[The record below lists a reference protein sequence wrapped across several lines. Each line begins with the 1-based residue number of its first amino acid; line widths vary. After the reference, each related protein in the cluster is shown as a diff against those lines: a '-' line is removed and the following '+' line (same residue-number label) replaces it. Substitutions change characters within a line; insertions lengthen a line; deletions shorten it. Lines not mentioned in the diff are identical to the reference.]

1 MEGSQASE
9 AIEVSSGRSAYS
21 GLELIEARP
30 AGGDPIGPPILF
42 VHGASHGA
50 WCWRDWME
58 RAAERG
64 HHAFAVS
71 LRGHGASPG
80 SLLTGRLSTYA
91 DDVIRT
97 AASLPAPPV
106 LVGHSLGGLVVQKA
120 AERYPAAG
128 IVLVASIPARPGVG
142 TLFRIATSNP
152 ADFVKISLGGSL
164 PMRPEYLFRELPPEE
179 AERWS
184 AMCGKE
190 SPVAQMQVLLHRV
203 PSPPRGDPPVLML
216 GAPDDAL
223 VPAGDVRDT
232 ARRLS
237 AELVEFP
244 GTGHDLMLDGS
255 RDEVG
260 DALLEWIETRVGS
273 GDADAVPA

>member
-1 MEGSQASE
+1 MERSGTFE
-9 AIEVSSGRSAYS
+9 EIELAAGRSPYS
-21 GLELIEARP
+21 GLELLEARP
-30 AGGDPIGPPILF
+30 EGEPVGPPILF

-58 RAAERG
+58 QAAVRG

-71 LRGHGASPG
+71 LRGHGGSPG
-80 SLLTGRLSTYA
+80 SLLSGRLSTYA

-128 IVLVASIPARPGVG
+128 IVLVASIPARPGIG
-142 TLFRIATSNP
+142 TLYRIATSHP
-152 ADFVKISLGGSL
+152 ADFAKISLGGSL
-164 PMRPEYLFRELPPEE
+164 PMRPEYLFRELSPED
-179 AERWS
+179 AAKWS

-190 SPVAQMQVLLHRV
+190 SPVAQLQVLLHR
-203 PSPPRGDPPVLML
+203 PPERPRGKPPILAI

-223 VPAGDVRDT
+223 IPIGDVRDT

-237 AELVEFP
+237 AELIEFP
-244 GTGHDLMLDGS
+244 GAGHDLMLDGS
-255 RDEVG
+255 RDQVG
-260 DALLEWIETRVGS
+260 AAVLEWIETRVGS
-273 GDADAVPA
+273 DSPGAVPA

>member
-1 MEGSQASE
+1 MAERAVSD
-9 AIEVSSGRSAYS
+9 EVEVVSGESPYS
-21 GLELIEARP
+21 GLEVLEARP
-30 AGGDPIGPPILF
+30 LGVEPSGPPILF

-58 RAAERG
+58 AAARRG

-71 LRGHGASPG
+71 LRGHGGSSG

-91 DDVIRT
+91 GEVTRT

-106 LVGHSLGGLVVQKA
+106 LVGHSLGGLVVQKV
-120 AERYPAAG
+120 AESYPAAG
-128 IVLVASIPARPGVG
+128 VVLVASIPARPGIG
-142 TLFRIATSNP
+142 TLYRIATANP
-152 ADFVKISLGGSL
+152 GDFVRISFGGSL
-164 PMRPEYLFRELPPEE
+164 PMRPEYLFRELDPDQ
-179 AERWS
+179 AAKWS

-190 SPVAQMQVLLHRV
+190 SPVAQMQVLLHR
-203 PSPPRGDPPVLML
+203 PPGPLRGNPPVLAL

-223 VPAGDVRDT
+223 VPIGDVRDT

-237 AELVEFP
+237 AEIFEFP

-255 RDEVG
+255 RAEVG
-260 DALLEWIETRVGS
+260 EAMLDWIETRVGE
-273 GDADAVPA
+273 GRPGAVPA

>member
-1 MEGSQASE
+1 MEGSNISE
-9 AIEVSSGRSAYS
+9 RTELVAGRSPYS

-30 AGGDPIGPPILF
+30 AGDPVSPPILF

-58 RAAERG
+58 SAARRG
-64 HHAFAVS
+64 RHAFAVS
-71 LRGHGASPG
+71 LRGHGGSPG
-80 SLLTGRLSTYA
+80 SLLTGRLSTYVE
-91 DDVIRT
+91 DVIRT

-120 AERYPAAG
+120 VERYPAAG
-128 IVLVASIPARPGVG
+128 IVLVAPIPARPGIG
-142 TLFRIATSNP
+142 TLYRIATSHP
-152 ADFVKISLGGSL
+152 ADFVKISVGGSL
-164 PMRPEYLFRELPPEE
+164 PMRPEYLFRELPTEE

-190 SPVAQMQVLLHRV
+190 SPVAQMQVLLHRL
-203 PSPPRGDPPVLML
+203 PGPPRGNPPVLVL

-223 VPAGDVRDT
+223 VPIGDVRDT

-237 AELVEFP
+237 AELLEFP

-255 RDEVG
+255 RDQVG
-260 DALLEWIETRVGS
+260 AALLDWIETRVGTERP
-273 GDADAVPA
+273 GAVPA

>member
-1 MEGSQASE
+1 MEGSSISE
-9 AIEVSSGRSAYS
+9 RTELVAGRSPYS

-30 AGGDPIGPPILF
+30 EGEPAGPPILF
-42 VHGASHGA
+42 VHGAAHGA
-50 WCWRDWME
+50 WAWREWMVQ
-58 RAAERG
+58 AADRG
-64 HHAFAVS
+64 HQAFAVS
-71 LRGHGASPG
+71 LRGHGGSPG
-80 SLLTGRLSTYA
+80 ALLSGRLSTYA

-128 IVLVASIPARPGVG
+128 IVLVAPIPSRPGLG
-142 TLFRIATSNP
+142 TLYRIATSNP

-164 PMRPEYLFRELPPEE
+164 PMRPEYLFRELDPEE
-179 AERWS
+179 AESWS

-190 SPVAQMQVLLHRV
+190 SPVAQMQVLLHR
-203 PSPPRGDPPVLML
+203 PPDRPRGEPPALVV
-216 GAPDDAL
+216 GSPDDAL
-223 VPAGDVRDT
+223 IPIGDVRDT

-237 AELVEFP
+237 AELFEFP

-255 RDEVG
+255 RDQVG
-260 DALLEWIETRVGS
+260 AAMLDWIETRVGS
-273 GDADAVPA
+273 DRPGAVPA

>member
-1 MEGSQASE
+1 MAE
-9 AIEVSSGRSAYS
+9 ATATEPIEIVAGRSSYS
-21 GLELIEARP
+21 GLELLEAKP
-30 AGGDPIGPPILF
+30 LGGETSGPPILF

-58 RAAERG
+58 AAARKG

-71 LRGHGASPG
+71 LRGHGGSPG
-80 SLLTGRLSTYA
+80 SLLTGRLSTYV

-97 AASLPAPPV
+97 AASLPGPPV

-128 IVLVASIPARPGVG
+128 IVLVATIPARPGVG

-164 PMRPEYLFRELPPEE
+164 PMRPEYLFRELSPEE
-179 AERWS
+179 AEGWS

-203 PSPPRGDPPVLML
+203 PGPPRGDPPVLVL

-237 AELVEFP
+237 AELIEFP

-255 RDEVG
+255 RDEVAN
-260 DALLEWIETRVGS
+260 ALLDWIETRVDS
-273 GDADAVPA
+273 GGPGAVPA

>member
-1 MEGSQASE
+1 MEDSSTSE
-9 AIEVSSGRSAYS
+9 GVELIAGRSPYS
-21 GLELIEARP
+21 GLELLEVKPERNEAS
-30 AGGDPIGPPILF
+30 GPPILF
-42 VHGASHGA
+42 VHGAAHGA
-50 WCWRDWME
+50 WCWREWME
-58 RAAERG
+58 QAARRG

-80 SLLTGRLSTYA
+80 SLLSGRLSTYA

-106 LVGHSLGGLVVQKA
+106 LVGHSLGGLVIQKA

-128 IVLVASIPARPGVG
+128 IVLVASIPSRPGIG
-142 TLFRIATSNP
+142 TLYRIATQNP

-164 PMRPEYLFRELPPEE
+164 PMRPEYLFRELDYDE
-179 AERWS
+179 ATRWS

-190 SPVAQMQVLLHRV
+190 SPVAQMQVLLHR
-203 PSPPRGDPPVLML
+203 PPDRPRGVPPALVI
-216 GAPDDAL
+216 GSPDDAL
-223 VPAGDVRDT
+223 IPIGDVRDT
-232 ARRLS
+232 ARRLP

-255 RDEVG
+255 REEVG
-260 DALLEWIETRVGS
+260 AVVLEWIETRVGS
-273 GDADAVPA
+273 GSPGAVTA

>member
-58 RAAERG
+58 KAAERG

-91 DDVIRT
+91 DDVTRT

-128 IVLVASIPARPGVG
+128 IVLVASIPARPGFG
-142 TLFRIATSNP
+142 TLYRIATRNP
-152 ADFVKISLGGSL
+152 GDFARISLGGSL
-164 PMRPEYLFRELPPEE
+164 PMRPEYLFRELDSDQ

-190 SPVAQMQVLLHRV
+190 SPVAQLQVLLHR
-203 PSPPRGDPPVLML
+203 PPAEPRGRPPVLAI
-216 GAPDDAL
+216 GSPDDVL
-223 VPAGDVRDT
+223 VPIGDVRDT

-237 AELVEFP
+237 AEILEFP

-255 RDEVG
+255 RSEVG
-260 DALLEWIETRVGS
+260 GAMLDWIETRVGTGD
-273 GDADAVPA
+273 GDAVTA